1 MTSNQIRLI
10 AKEIAKQSLID
21 YTKSEILTAEEAE
34 VFKKSVIESA
44 EICLSGIVE
53 EFDTIP

>member
-1 MTSNQIRLI
+1 MLRSQIHLI
-10 AKEIAKQSLID
+10 AKEIARQSLID
-21 YTKSEILTAEEAE
+21 YTKSEVLTAEEAE
-34 VFKKSVIESA
+34 IFKKSVIESA

>member
-10 AKEIAKQSLID
+10 AKEIAKQALID
-21 YTKSEILTAEEAE
+21 YTKSEILTVEEAE

>member
-1 MTSNQIRLI
+1 MTLNQINLV
-10 AKEIAKQSLID
+10 AKQIAKQALID

-34 VFKKSVIESA
+34 IFKKSVIESA